1 MSKVFIAL
9 GAAALLL
16 VAGVIIFIPF
26 STPKEI
32 CRPIAQWD
40 GAGAGWR
47 LDHPMDLAWRDGA
60 LYVADAEN
68 GSVKK
73 IRDDGTLVAEWKGF
87 KRPVDVA
94 VTQGAVY
101 VVDFLADRV
110 VKLELNGTVV
120 GQWGRHGNGPGEFDA
135 PSGIAVDG
143 KGHVYV
149 AEFYNHRIQKFTA
162 DGTFVTQW
170 GGDGR
175 WNGRFH
181 YPTDVAVGPTG
192 AVFVADAYNHR
203 IETFTE
209 NGVYLGKW
217 GGVGFGLSGK
227 WPGWFRLAKAVTVD
241 STGNI
246 YVADAFNR
254 RIQKF
259 TPGGRLLGTW
269 GNRAAS
275 DQEPLRYPAG
285 VATDADGHLYVTDF
299 FENRIWKLDCR

>member
-1 MSKVFIAL
+1 MRRAFIAL
-9 GAAALLL
+9 GVVVLLL
-16 VAGVIIFIPF
+16 VTGIITYIPL
-26 STPKEI
+26 SGPKEI
-32 CRPIAQWD
+32 CRPIARWD

-47 LDHPMDLAWRDGA
+47 LDHPMDLAWRDGV

-73 IRDDGTLVAEWKGF
+73 IRDDGTFIDEWKGF

-94 VTQGAVY
+94 AAQGAVY

-110 VKLELNGTVV
+110 VKLGPNGNIL
-120 GQWGRHGNGPGEFDA
+120 GQWGSRGRGPGEFDA

-143 KGHVYV
+143 KGYVYV

-162 DGTFVTQW
+162 DGTFVKQW
-170 GGDGR
+170 GRDGR
-175 WNGRFH
+175 WHGQFH
-181 YPTDVAVGPTG
+181 YPTDVAVGATG

-209 NGVYLGKW
+209 HGVYVGKW

-241 STGNI
+241 PAQNI

-259 TPGGRLLGTW
+259 TATGRLLGAW

-285 VATDADGHLYVTDF
+285 VAADTDGHLYVSDF